1 MTRTVVDAPAD
12 LAADAGS
19 GRRGRRFKVSPY
31 LVSALIA
38 PLLLGLWYVL
48 TETQAVAPILLP
60 SPEAV
65 WDALPRVIGATGFAD
80 HFIRTLLAIV
90 FGFALGGGVG
100 FALGLLLGSST
111 KLRTAYLPLLSA
123 LEAVPTVILAPLII
137 AWFGFGL
144 DGKVVQAAIAC
155 FYAVFITTLSGLEL
169 AEPEAIQL
177 MRSLRASTWQILR
190 KVKVPSALPAIFGG
204 LYLGATTAIIGAVVS
219 EFVGADSGLGFLM
232 LRYRSSFDTPAVWVL
247 IFVFLAL
254 GLVAYGILWALER
267 KIVFWR
273 RTELVRP
280 DLEQP

>member
-1 MTRTVVDAPAD
+1 MTPTTVQAPVG
-12 LAADAGS
+12 LAT
-19 GRRGRRFKVSPY
+19 RRGSRRPRLRVSPY
-31 LVSALIA
+31 AVSAMIA
-38 PLLLGLWYVL
+38 PVLLGVWYLL
-48 TETQAVAPILLP
+48 TETGAVAPILLP

-65 WDALPRVIGATGFAD
+65 WDAVPRVIGANGFAE
-80 HFIRTLLAIV
+80 HLNRTLLEII

-100 FALGLLLGSST
+100 FALGLLLGSSA

-169 AEPEAIQL
+169 AEPESIQL
-177 MRSLRASTWQILR
+177 MRSLRATTWQILR
-190 KVKVPSALPAIFGG
+190 KVKIPSALPAIFGG

-254 GLVAYGILWALER
+254 GLVAYAILWALER